1 MNILVDPTI
10 DMAPK
15 IIICFYASTHKGSEY
30 RSGLDYIRIAGK
42 LGFDYA
48 IISDLSDNLPE
59 GYSAELGLHVVR
71 VEKGSKSQDDLYA
84 KGDYSAAKDWLKKVL
99 SYIQSSI
106 GNPSIVWIC
115 NPAQPWL
122 PIQNF
127 FSLTQLLIWGPV
139 GGGESILGT
148 NIKLTIKAYLF
159 ELLRNLMQHSGLL
172 SMKLLCSSS
181 DKSKMLT
188 FSRTLASK
196 GLLNKYGI
204 ASSLIP
210 EIPTPIVTTNLKK
223 NQSKSPVFLWVG
235 RNVPRKNLLG
245 AIHCFLN
252 FLQPRFPSS
261 RLEIYGIA
269 KSKSLPKEQSIVY
282 HGWVD
287 SIPFQKYKDSGV
299 LLFSSRREGLPSS
312 VIEAIE
318 NGLLVVA
325 GEVGALPFLMKQPNY
340 LQISHDYYSSSRA
353 SHICDDNT
361 VIERVWQHMSTE
373 SITLQTIDYTNLVMH
388 DILAK
393 SPLRPDRN

>member
-1 MNILVDPTI
+1 MSILVGPTI
-10 DMAPK
+10 VMAPK
-15 IIICFYASTHKGSEY
+15 VIVCFYASTHKGSEY

-84 KGDYSAAKDWLKKVL
+84 RGDYSAAKDWLKRVL

-106 GNPSIVWIC
+106 GNLSVVWIC

-122 PIQNF
+122 PIQYF
-127 FSLTQLLIWGPV
+127 FSPTQVLIWGPV

-148 NIKLTIKAYLF
+148 NIKLTMKTYIF
-159 ELLRNLMQHSGLL
+159 ELLRNFLQHAGLL
-172 SMKLLCSSS
+172 SMKLLCSPS

-196 GLLNKYGI
+196 NLLDRYGI

-223 NQSKSPVFLWVG
+223 NRSKCPVFLWVG
-235 RNVPRKNLLG
+235 RDVPRKNLLG

-261 RLEIYGIA
+261 RLEIYGVA
-269 KSKSLPKEQSIVY
+269 ESKSLPKEQSIVY

-287 SIPFQKYKDSGV
+287 SIPFRQYRDSGV

-325 GEVGALPFLMKQPNY
+325 GEVGALPFLMRQPNY
-340 LQISHDYYSSSRA
+340 LQISHDYYSSSRV
-353 SHICDDNT
+353 SHIREDNT
-361 VIERVWQHMSTE
+361 VIDRVLQHMSTE
-373 SITLQTIDYTNLVMH
+373 SITLQAIDFTDLVMC
-388 DILAK
+388 DIMAIL
-393 SPLRPDRN
+393 PLRSDRN